1 MKNLISTKHFV
12 ATLIVA
18 YFTLVNAFAQ
28 KPNSYFITTDGQKH
42 YIYDKFKFNGTSTF
56 TAGFTYVGENGKK
69 IKHTNQDVK
78 LIYTENSVF
87 KTHNGYYIGVPNK
100 DKYFLSKLLAY
111 NVKYILIEQADG
123 GNFNSKGEIGEFY
136 KMVILLDRE
145 TLVGLDLDNS
155 KEGFQGFEYYQQAM
169 QRKGYREE
177 LITRLTS
184 LMNKYFPECPELLEK
199 QIKNINIQ
207 SDLHFGI
214 TNVNCGNAED
224 LVTEKRFE

>member
-1 MKNLISTKHFV
+1 MKNLISAKYIIVTV
-12 ATLIVA
+12 AVACLTLA
-18 YFTLVNAFAQ
+18 NALAQ
-28 KPNSYFITTDGQKH
+28 KSNSYFITADGQKH

-87 KTHNGYYIGVPNK
+87 KTHNGYYIGVPDK

-111 NVKYILIEQADG
+111 NGKYILIEQSGG
-123 GNFNSKGEIGEFY
+123 GNYNYKGETGEFY
-136 KMVILLDRE
+136 KIVILLDRE

-155 KEGFQGFEYYQQAM
+155 KEGFQGFEYYQQGM
-169 QRKGYREE
+169 LRKGYREE

-199 QIKNINIQ
+199 QIKNINNQ

-214 TNVNCGNAED
+214 TNVNCGNVVD
-224 LVTEKRFE
+224 LITEKRF